1 MAGLFIADQTVVCLY
16 SDGSHVYSDHAR
28 AALRLVRAKG
38 VVPKTGP
45 LQTYN
50 QLTG

>member
-1 MAGLFIADQTVVCLY
+1 MACFVCLELDLEKVQ
-16 SDGSHVYSDHAR
+16 SR
-28 AALRLVRAKG
+28 AALRLVRARG
-38 VVPKTGP
+38 AVPNTGP